1 MGGRQIPTLRREGV
15 NREATIG
22 KGGFRLGPT
31 ARESHIAA
39 HGTTEGT

>member
-22 KGGFRLGPT
+22 KGGFRLGPV
-31 ARESHIAA
+31 AGESHIAA
-39 HGTTEGT
+39 HGITEGT